1 MELKAEFI
9 AEIESR
15 TGWDADT
22 KQDMYVRMLEI
33 DEDAIPP
40 TADLEDKEYLKNF
53 VNSIYYYMK
62 ANQDKV
68 ARNRERLVLENEAE
82 IRSTFGYNN
91 TGDDPADIVQG
102 KEEIFTRVKTLS
114 DTLKRTLNEVILT
127 GSSYAEAAE
136 KEGVPEG
143 AIRKR
148 VSDIMRVVKGE

>member
-1 MELKAEFI
+1 MELTQKVI
-9 AEIESR
+9 DIVESR
-15 TGWDADT
+15 KLWDADA
-22 KQDMYVRMLEI
+22 KQGFYLGWLEA
-33 DEDAIPP
+33 DEDKSMPDFEDDEHLVNYINVFYHNIFRNAAK
-40 TADLEDKEYLKNF
+40 TEANRRRLEF
-53 VNSIYYYMK
+53 
-62 ANQDKV
+62 
-68 ARNRERLVLENEAE
+68 ENDAE